1 MRWRESPSPGRT
13 AGQGPGHA
21 LTRPHPPR
29 QGLPAW
35 LQAVSKVDP
44 FTYAVHA
51 LRVLL
56 LKGAALNVLLPDLL
70 FLAGFATVMTAG
82 SVVLFRRTL

>member
-1 MRWRESPSPGRT
+1 MLNTLLYFPSGAVYPT
-13 AGQGPGHA
+13 
-21 LTRPHPPR
+21 
-29 QGLPAW
+29 QGLPGW
-35 LQAVSKVDP
+35 LRVVSKVDP

-56 LKGAALNVLLPDLL
+56 LKGAAVSVLLPDLA
-70 FLAGFATVMTAG
+70 FLAAFATVMTAG

>member
-1 MRWRESPSPGRT
+1 MLNTLLYFPSGAVYP
-13 AGQGPGHA
+13 A
-21 LTRPHPPR
+21 
-29 QGLPAW
+29 QGLPGW
-35 LQAVSKVDP
+35 LQAVSRVDP

-70 FLAGFATVMTAG
+70 FLAAFATVMTVG

>member
-1 MRWRESPSPGRT
+1 
-13 AGQGPGHA
+13 
-21 LTRPHPPR
+21 
-29 QGLPAW
+29 
-35 LQAVSKVDP
+35 VDP

-70 FLAGFATVMTAG
+70 FLAAFATVMTVG